1 MIWILLRVVIAY
13 TPECTPEDVASIA
26 RAGDVECA
34 TRLAAS
40 LEPKQLN
47 LLITEAELALRS
59 LARFEQ
65 QQEPASSPTVV
76 VQPAVEW
83 AQSPDTVL
91 LRVKWAH
98 KLDAPATLDVNDVTL
113 DCKDKRF
120 VLAASA
126 PAKRFELQLDL
137 AFEVTECRWDP
148 GSVGRIVVTLD
159 KKDTGTRW
167 PRLTDDALALHTW
180 FDRQDDYNLTEL
192 PEPTGSSSSKKKKK
206 KKTTKK
212 AAAVKEDDEEPAV
225 LEDETPRGAESE
237 EPRADDAHRPWWRDF
252 VENWKDGWTGD
263 VESFAARQADRALA
277 SVRRNASRH
286 HAPLDAEA
294 AARKSKINSA
304 LQISLSHLETTD
316 DTPEFLSYLHDDD
329 RVAEE
334 EEIES
339 DDAADL

>member
-1 MIWILLRVVIAY
+1 MMLWGLLGVVIACS
-13 TPECTPEDVASIA
+13 PDDVASIA

-34 TRLAAS
+34 TRLAAT
-40 LEPKQLN
+40 LDPKQLN

-113 DCKDKRF
+113 DCKDKSL

-159 KKDTGTRW
+159 KKDKATRW

-180 FDRQDDYNLTEL
+180 FDRQDDYDLDEL
-192 PEPTGSSSSKKKKK
+192 PEPTGSSSKKKKK
-206 KKTTKK
+206 KNATKK
-212 AAAVKEDDEEPAV
+212 SAAAKGEEDEEPLVEGEA
-225 LEDETPRGAESE
+225 PRGNES
-237 EPRADDAHRPWWRDF
+237 EPRADDADRPWWRDF

-263 VESFAARQADRALA
+263 LESFAARQADRALA

-286 HAPLDAEA
+286 NAPLDAEA
-294 AARKSKINSA
+294 FARKSKINSA
-304 LQISLSHLETTD
+304 LQISLSHLESTD

-329 RVAEE
+329 QVAEE
-334 EEIES
+334 EET